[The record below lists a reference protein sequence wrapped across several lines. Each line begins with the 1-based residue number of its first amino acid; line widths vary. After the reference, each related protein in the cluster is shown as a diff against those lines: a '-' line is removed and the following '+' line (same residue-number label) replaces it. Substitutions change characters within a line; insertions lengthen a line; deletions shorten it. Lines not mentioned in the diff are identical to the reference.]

1 MPLTFHTFSMLNML
15 NTQIVKNRPGK
26 GQTMKR
32 ILSQLV
38 ISQGGIVIYL
48 SHTRGNST
56 RNTKRSKYPMSAQS
70 NSCSSSSEVSNI
82 AYFSFLLFETAY
94 TLTISLIVSINFLI
108 FILLLFFPYP
118 LTQDFLAGDVVGLAF
133 LPELVREGFSCTF
146 LLIDE
151 FIM

>member
-1 MPLTFHTFSMLNML
+1 
-15 NTQIVKNRPGK
+15 
-26 GQTMKR
+26 
-32 ILSQLV
+32 
-38 ISQGGIVIYL
+38 
-48 SHTRGNST
+48 
-56 RNTKRSKYPMSAQS
+56 MSAQS

-108 FILLLFFPYP
+108 FILLLVFPYP